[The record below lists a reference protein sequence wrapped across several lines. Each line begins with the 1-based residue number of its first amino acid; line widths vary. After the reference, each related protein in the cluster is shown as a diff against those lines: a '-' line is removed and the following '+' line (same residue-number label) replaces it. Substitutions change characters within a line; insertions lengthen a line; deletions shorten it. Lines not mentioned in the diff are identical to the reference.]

1 MKTATFLIAAILV
14 LVPFHAQAAPPAD
27 FDTQIAALKTQIQ
40 LLEIRLAK
48 LEAGEKKVI
57 KEKAQKEKK
66 KIIIKKNKRMD
77 NKDAVAGSALPQAV
91 VELDAKWAEREA
103 ELDAKYKS
111 PGKWKL
117 VDDKALKEFKKYE
130 EKRASLLLGE

>member
-1 MKTATFLIAAILV
+1 MKTATILIAAILV
-14 LVPFHAQAAPPAD
+14 LAPFHAQAAPPAD
-27 FDTQIAALKTQIQ
+27 FEKEIATLKTQIQ
-40 LLEIRLAK
+40 LLETRLAK
-48 LEAGEKKVI
+48 LEADQTKVI
-57 KEKAQKEKK
+57 KEKPQKEK

-77 NKDAVAGSALPQAV
+77 TKDVVAGSALPQAV

-117 VDDKALKEFKKYE
+117 VDDKAMKEFKKYQ
-130 EKRASLLLGE
+130 EKREALLKD